1 MREHIYDESGLTPQ
15 ERLRERQSMET
26 KELLMELRSLLESE
40 LLKDSAFFLKIFN
53 GCRDYVNI
61 VPDKITL
68 ATSQC

>member
-1 MREHIYDESGLTPQ
+1 
-15 ERLRERQSMET
+15 MET

-40 LLKDSAFFLKIFN
+40 LLKDSAIFLKDFN